1 MGRRRKV
8 NENLFGLTT
17 KLFPY
22 EILVPLFY
30 EICYS
35 GLEGPLSGGGFNNTI
50 ELCNLKNKDFKGC
63 IWIYNFFP
71 IPIDI
76 SSEEFY
82 EEQDKDRVINKY
94 KNIISKCNYILLKM
108 NDRKEIEN
116 LEVFYTKYYSCITG
130 SPKTDSIEL
139 LSDKFPTRDFIAL
152 KRY

>member
-35 GLEGPLSGGGFNNTI
+35 GLEGSLSGGYFDNTI
-50 ELCNLKNKDFKGC
+50 ELCNLKDKDFKGC
-63 IWIYNFFP
+63 IWIYNLFP
-71 IPIDI
+71 SPTYCD
-76 SSEEFY
+76 SEDLYNE
-82 EEQDKDRVINKY
+82 KDQNRAINAY
-94 KNIISKCNYILLKM
+94 KNIIQRCNYILLKM
-108 NDRKEIEN
+108 NDKKEIEN
-116 LEVFYTKYYSCITG
+116 IEVFFIPYFYNTNG
-130 SPKTDSIEL
+130 SAEIDSIEL
-139 LSDKFPTRDFIAL
+139 LSDKFPIRDFIAL